1 MTTNAQGATSASPG
15 AGSGRRPVSTAT
27 LLKILIALGAIGA
40 ASRLVFGLGATT
52 NLNDGYPW
60 GLWIS
65 FDVLT
70 GVALAAGGFTISA
83 AVYVFNLKAFEPLL
97 RPAKVSAFVGYLMV
111 VIGLFFDLGLPWRMW
126 HPLMMWNPQSVLFE
140 VAWCVM
146 LYTTVLA
153 VDVVIL
159 VLERMGRERWVR
171 TLRSVYVFA
180 IVAGL
185 VLSTLHQSSLGALYL
200 VVPQKMSE
208 LWASRALGPLFY
220 VSAVVAGLSVVTLES
235 LLTARARGEEAELGI
250 LSSLAKGLAT
260 ALLVYFAMKVT
271 DLYARGVET
280 WRLDR
285 VHVSFYV
292 ELFGTVLLPAML
304 LGLFPGVRRS
314 RRGLATCAALAAF
327 GVALNR
333 FNVSLVGYAGY
344 ADFAYFPSLVE
355 LVVTA
360 GLIALGLFCFDLAA
374 RILPVYGRARAPGV
388 VPATLA
394 RERAR

>member
-1 MTTNAQGATSASPG
+1 MTTNGANVPDAA
-15 AGSGRRPVSTAT
+15 AGVGTARVSTGT
-27 LLKILIALGAIGA
+27 LLKLLIVLGAIGA

-111 VIGLFFDLGLPWRMW
+111 VIGLFFDLGLPWRLW
-126 HPLMMWNPQSVLFE
+126 HPIMMWNPQSVLFE

-153 VDVVIL
+153 VDVLIL
-159 VLERMGRERWVR
+159 VLERLGRERWVR
-171 TLRSVYVFA
+171 TLRSVYVFMV
-180 IVAGL
+180 VAGL

-200 VVPQKMSE
+200 VVPQKISE

-220 VSAVVAGLSVVTLES
+220 ASAVVAGLSVVTLES
-235 LLTARARGEEAELGI
+235 LLTARARGEEADMRI
-250 LSSLAKGLAT
+250 LASLAKGLAT
-260 ALLVYFAMKVT
+260 VLLVYFAMKVT

-285 VHVSFYV
+285 VHAFFYV
-292 ELFGTVLLPAML
+292 ELFGTVLLPAAF

-314 RRGLATCAALAAF
+314 RKGLAACAGVAAF

-344 ADFAYFPSLVE
+344 ADFAYFPSFVE
-355 LVVTA
+355 LVVTV
-360 GLIALGLFCFDLAA
+360 GLIALGLLCFDLAA
-374 RILPVYGRARAPGV
+374 RLLPVYGTPLRAVASAR
-388 VPATLA
+388 LA
-394 RERAR
+394 RG